1 MVAPVDQA
9 VLPDPNALAPDGLLD
24 YLPDGG
30 LKGLQETP
38 IPGVSFFPYHVKFF
52 LF

>member
-9 VLPDPNALAPDGLLD
+9 VLHDPNALAPDGLLD

-38 IPGVSFFPYHVKFF
+38 IPGVSFFPC
-52 LF
+52 